1 MNTHVRYKKITPED
15 LGQVLDTSKMT
26 VNVEHLVEEY
36 FILFKDCIVEVFL
49 GELDGQYYLVS
60 KALAE
65 QFYSYLKAHNFCNA
79 TLYGGMTREGEL
91 FFFPLMTSLPN
102 EIYNWRMAAIEH
114 ALDYQWVNIDESDN
128 SFTADAIDPSDAP
141 FPDLTPIQMLN
152 IAFKGEQF
160 VNDIHHPC
168 FSELGINSGVS
179 LDIES
184 LG

>member
-1 MNTHVRYKKITPED
+1 MNTHATYQKITQED
-15 LGQVLDTSKMT
+15 LGQVLDTSKIT
-26 VNVEHLVEEY
+26 VKVEHLLEQD

-114 ALDYQWVNIDESDN
+114 ALDYHWVKVDEHTN
-128 SFTADAIDPSDAP
+128 RFTADAIDPRDAP
-141 FPDLTPIQMLN
+141 FTDLTPIQMLN
-152 IAFKGEQF
+152 IAFPGEQF
-160 VNDIHHPC
+160 VKDINHHC
-168 FSELGINSGVS
+168 FSELGMKPSVS
-179 LDIES
+179 LDIE
-184 LG
+184 